1 MPISSVKVQETV
13 ALVEAGRGIGGPNP
27 ARSLSLGEIRLFL
40 ERHMSRLTAS
50 RAALDLIA
58 SFEGFRARAA
68 KTPDGRWTLGFG
80 HVKTAKE
87 GLSVSRSEAED
98 LLRWDLRTIED
109 AVRQSALMPL
119 SQNEFDA
126 LVSFAFNIGLANFAK
141 SDVLRYLNQGQ
152 PVAAA
157 LSMHAW
163 RRAKVNGRIIVID
176 ALVRRRAAEAA
187 MFLEPVGPRP
197 AAPSSVVRPQIDY
210 SAGLMAQPAE
220 QRPVEARPVPPSIA
234 NENPAGLAKSEQVG
248 EASGT
253 PTPPRSMIQAE
264 AMTTPVLRESASQMS
279 QTHSGVASDGAAD
292 MKLWPLDQD
301 EPVQKEEEHD
311 GSEDLSEHAP
321 SKTLAWVLLGLGV
334 GTMGGGIWYGVSVKA
349 ISLQPFGVVQGMPAT
364 VALVAAAIGL
374 VTFVTS
380 ALSLGRSRDTGDEAS
395 LLQ

>member
-1 MPISSVKVQETV
+1 
-13 ALVEAGRGIGGPNP
+13 
-27 ARSLSLGEIRLFL
+27 
-40 ERHMSRLTAS
+40 
-50 RAALDLIA
+50 
-58 SFEGFRARAA
+58 
-68 KTPDGRWTLGFG
+68 
-80 HVKTAKE
+80 
-87 GLSVSRSEAED
+87 

-210 SAGLMAQPAE
+210 SAGLMAQPAD
-220 QRPVEARPVPPSIA
+220 QRPAEVRPAPAPIA
-234 NENPAGLAKSEQVG
+234 NQNPVGSPKSEHTDAP
-248 EASGT
+248 ASE
-253 PTPPRSMIQAE
+253 PPRAMTQAE
-264 AMTTPVLRESASQMS
+264 AITTPVLRESGTQMT

-301 EPVQKEEEHD
+301 EPELNEEDHD
-311 GSEDLSEHAP
+311 GSEDLSEHTP
-321 SKTLAWVLLGLGV
+321 SKNLAWVLLGLGI

-349 ISLQPFGVVQGMPAT
+349 ISLQPLGVVQGMPAT
-364 VALVAAAIGL
+364 VALIAAAIGL

-380 ALSLGRSRDTGDEAS
+380 ALSLGRSRETGDEAS

>member
-1 MPISSVKVQETV
+1 
-13 ALVEAGRGIGGPNP
+13 
-27 ARSLSLGEIRLFL
+27 
-40 ERHMSRLTAS
+40 MSRLTAS

-80 HVKTAKE
+80 HVKTARE

-126 LVSFAFNIGLANFAK
+126 LVSFAFNIGLVNFAK

-157 LSMHAW
+157 LAMHAW

-197 AAPSSVVRPQIDY
+197 AAPSSVVRPQVDP
-210 SAGLMAQPAE
+210 SAGLIVQPPE
-220 QRPVEARPVPPSIA
+220 QRPPEQRPPEPRLDETTPSLTKPDMMNETSVAIPPRVMIQTESLINPVVRETTSSTHQPKADQADDLMNEPNQLPLDLDETVFGEDGVQEGLWSPVPSKKLALMLLVFSIA
-234 NENPAGLAKSEQVG
+234 L
-248 EASGT
+248 
-253 PTPPRSMIQAE
+253 
-264 AMTTPVLRESASQMS
+264 
-279 QTHSGVASDGAAD
+279 
-292 MKLWPLDQD
+292 
-301 EPVQKEEEHD
+301 
-311 GSEDLSEHAP
+311 
-321 SKTLAWVLLGLGV
+321 
-334 GTMGGGIWYGVSVKA
+334 MGGSIWYGLAVKA
-349 ISLQPFGVVQGMPAT
+349 ISFQPLHVVQGLQAT
-364 VALVAAAIGL
+364 LALIVAGIGL

-380 ALSLGRSRDTGDEAS
+380 ALSLGRSQVDGVEEK
-395 LLQ
+395 